1 MTATRLLASQHRQ
14 VLALLK
20 KAASAQDVETRRR
33 LLHAIEHR
41 LTTHARIEEDLF
53 YPAVRELAT
62 ENAEEMVDKALQ
74 EHRVVGLVLA
84 ELLGVDP
91 ADERFEVDLTVLE
104 GLVEHHAEE
113 EERETFRLA
122 EKLDEAQLE
131 ELGDRMAARA
141 GEAER

>member
-14 VLALLK
+14 VLALVK
-20 KAASAQDVETRRR
+20 KAAAAQDVETRRR
-33 LLHAIEHR
+33 LLQAIEHH

-113 EERETFRLA
+113 EEREMFRLA

>member
-1 MTATRLLASQHRQ
+1 

-53 YPAVRELAT
+53 YPAVKELAT
-62 ENAEEMVDKALQ
+62 ENAEEMVAKALQ

-91 ADERFEVDLTVLE
+91 ADERFEVDMTVLE
-104 GLVEHHAEE
+104 GLVEHHTEE
-113 EERETFRLA
+113 EEREMFRLA

-131 ELGDRMAARA
+131 ELGDQMAARA
-141 GEAER
+141 REAER

>member
-53 YPAVRELAT
+53 YPAVKELAR
-62 ENAEEMVDKALQ
+62 ENAEEMVNKALQ

-91 ADERFEVDLTVLE
+91 ADERFEVDVTVLE
-104 GLVEHHAEE
+104 GLVEHHTEE
-113 EERETFRLA
+113 EEREMFRLA

>member
-20 KAASAQDVETRRR
+20 QAAAAQDVETRRR
-33 LLHAIEHR
+33 LLQAIEHR
-41 LTTHARIEEDLF
+41 LTPHARIEEDVF
-53 YPAVRELAT
+53 YPAVKELAR

-74 EHRVVGLVLA
+74 EHRVVDLVLG

-91 ADERFEVDLTVLE
+91 ADERFEVDVTVLE

-113 EERETFRLA
+113 EEREMFRLA

-131 ELGDRMAARA
+131 ELGDQMAARA

>member
-20 KAASAQDVETRRR
+20 QAAAQDVETRRR
-33 LLHAIEHR
+33 LLQAIEHR
-41 LTTHARIEEDLF
+41 LTPHARIEEDVF
-53 YPAVRELAT
+53 YPAVKELAR

-74 EHRVVGLVLA
+74 EHRVVDLVLG

-91 ADERFEVDLTVLE
+91 ADERFEVDVTVLE

-113 EERETFRLA
+113 EEREMFRLA